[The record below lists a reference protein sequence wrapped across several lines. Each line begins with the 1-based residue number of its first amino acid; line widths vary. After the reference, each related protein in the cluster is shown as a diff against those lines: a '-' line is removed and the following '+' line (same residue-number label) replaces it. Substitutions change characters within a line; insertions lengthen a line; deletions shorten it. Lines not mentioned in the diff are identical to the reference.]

1 MAVDNFY
8 IVEDVLREVKHDLP
22 RGYYTQLPRLVHGCL
37 AGYPRVYALALALV
51 AHTDSSLDETHLLRF
66 VQAYQA
72 ITPLTIGELWA
83 VPTMLRLALIENL
96 RRLAEQMHR
105 AREDR
110 RHAEGWVDR
119 FLPAPVAGA
128 GPSANGQTGAFA
140 RRATAPLER
149 PLYRPLASGDPPAR
163 GGRQCRNRVVG
174 APLRR
179 PRQLLPLKWSA
190 AKASGKRPIR

>member
-96 RRLAEQMHR
+96 RRLAEQMLR

-140 RRATAPLER
+140 PCHCPAGATPLSSTCFRRSAGTRRSSVPESSGPSANSATTAV
-149 PLYRPLASGDPPAR
+149 AA
-163 GGRQCRNRVVG
+163 
-174 APLRR
+174 
-179 PRQLLPLKWSA
+179 LKWSA